1 METTHKILVVD
12 DEEGIRDLLARVLSR
27 RNLLVETAED
37 GEKGLEKV
45 CQKDYDLLIT
55 DIKMPHLDG
64 MKLLKKVK
72 AEKPYIE
79 VIMITAFGT
88 IDTAVQAMREGA
100 YDFILKPLDINHIPV
115 VVDRCLEKIALSEE
129 NRELRLINKKL
140 QELRE
145 IKDKF
150 IAIVSHELRTPV
162 AQIRGYLDLLLEE
175 QCTEKEREKYLRIIA
190 ASTAELEEIVSDMD
204 YLTSMDLSQL
214 KLNYSVVSIKEVVD
228 RVVMGFASAV
238 RERRLNLKVQLTPNL
253 PRIWG
258 DRLKLRQALI
268 ELVQNAIK
276 YTPDGGQI
284 RIDAAVEGDFLKVR
298 VADTGIGI
306 PEEEQQKIFE
316 RFYEVQ
322 DTMHH
327 KTGRTEFM
335 GGGIGLGL
343 PIAKRI
349 IEAHGGRI
357 QVQSKMGEGSKF
369 TLYLPLKEQQDN
381 EK

>member
-12 DEEGIRDLLARVLSR
+12 DEEGIRDLLTRVLSR
-27 RNLLVETAED
+27 KNLLVETAED
-37 GEKGLEKV
+37 GEVGLEKV
-45 CQKDYDLLIT
+45 RQKDYDILIA
-55 DIKMPHLDG
+55 DIKMPRLDG
-64 MKLLKKVK
+64 MKLLKLVK

-88 IDTAVQAMREGA
+88 IDIAVQAMRDGA
-100 YDFILKPLDINHIPV
+100 YDFILKPLDIDQIPL
-115 VVDRCLEKIALSEE
+115 VVDRCLEKIALNEE
-129 NRELRLINKKL
+129 NRKLRLINRKL

-162 AQIRGYLDLLLEE
+162 AQIKGYLDLLLGGQCSQEE
-175 QCTEKEREKYLRIIA
+175 IKKYIQIIA
-190 ASTAELEEIVSDMD
+190 ASTSELEEVVSDMD

-214 KLNYSVVSIKEVVD
+214 KLNYSLVSIKDVIDKVVKK
-228 RVVMGFASAV
+228 FASAIK
-238 RERRLNLKVQLTPNL
+238 ERRLHLEVRTASDLPPICIDKLK
-253 PRIWG
+253 I
-258 DRLKLRQALI
+258 RQALI

-284 RIDAAVEGDFLKVR
+284 IIDAAVEGDFLKVG

-343 PIAKRI
+343 PIAKGVV
-349 IEAHGGRI
+349 EAHGGRI
-357 QVQSKMGEGSKF
+357 RVQSKVGEGSKF
-369 TLYLPLKEQQDN
+369 ILYLPLKEQQS
-381 EK
+381 K